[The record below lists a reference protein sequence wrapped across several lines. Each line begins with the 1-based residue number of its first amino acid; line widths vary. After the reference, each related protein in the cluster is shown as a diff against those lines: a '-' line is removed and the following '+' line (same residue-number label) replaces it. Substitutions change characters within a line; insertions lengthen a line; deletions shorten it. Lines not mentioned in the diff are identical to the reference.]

1 VEASAHATS
10 GGLNAVPLSNRI
22 HPNPSITEQTLMINQ
37 WPKTSATDKPLRIA
51 VLNFMHETVTFLS
64 NDTTLDDFVYE
75 GSPARGEQLLQS
87 DPRGYIGGFV
97 KLAREFAGVEL
108 VGIESPL
115 FPKTDIGSG
124 WVTSEAF
131 EHFVGIM
138 IAELRREGP
147 FDGVYMALHGAMG
160 VRGVPR
166 PEAELAR
173 RVREAVGPDPVLIG
187 TFDPHGNEDEA
198 FLQQADFAFA
208 TKYYPHYDCYL
219 QGERAARAMVR
230 ALRGDYKVA
239 HVTKK
244 VPIISPTVVQWTSAS
259 PWMDLVQRAL
269 TWEAREPDVFVNVFF
284 GFPWADTPDAG
295 MTIQVMTND
304 KPALAEEIATDM
316 AQTAWRKREALLT
329 STKIHEIGEGVAL
342 AQRAAAN
349 GETPVVV
356 ADHSDRSGAA
366 TWVLKSVMDL
376 ELSRVLVATVTD
388 ADVLDAVHAQG
399 VKPGDAFDMPVGGRV
414 DASAGEPVRIQGV
427 VLHVSAPDDRAGCGS
442 AWISVRFGRGNVI
455 VISRYLAQ
463 IMTPATLSA
472 MGFDLADFDVIA
484 IKSRVHFRRGFD
496 DSGFAKTI
504 LLVEPAQSF
513 LGTVR
518 LDGIDYQHVSLRNYY
533 PYGNPQFDAAARQ
546 TSR

>member
-1 VEASAHATS
+1 MTAQSSQKS
-10 GGLNAVPLSNRI
+10 GAG
-22 HPNPSITEQTLMINQ
+22 
-37 WPKTSATDKPLRIA
+37 KPLRIA

-97 KLAREFAGVEL
+97 KLGREFAGVEL

-124 WVTSEAF
+124 WVTNEAY
-131 EHFVGIM
+131 EHFVGVM
-138 IAELRREGP
+138 ISELRREGP

-160 VRGVPR
+160 VRGIAR

-173 RVREAVGPDPVLIG
+173 RVREVVGPNAVLIG
-187 TFDPHGNEDEA
+187 TFDPHGNEDDA
-198 FLQQADFAFA
+198 FLQHADFAFTA
-208 TKYYPHYDCYL
+208 KYYPHYDCRL

-269 TWEAREPDVFVNVFF
+269 IWEAREPDAFVNVFF
-284 GFPWADTPDAG
+284 GFPWADTVDAG

-304 KPALAEEIATDM
+304 KPELAEEIASDI
-316 AQTAWRKREALLT
+316 AQTAWRRRSALLT
-329 STKIHEIGEGVAL
+329 STRIHAIGEGVTL
-342 AQRAAAN
+342 AKQAVSA
-349 GETPVVV
+349 GETPVVL

-366 TWVLKSVMDL
+366 TWLL
-376 ELSRVLVATVTD
+376 ESIIEQGLSRVLVAAVTD
-388 ADVLDAVHAQG
+388 ADALDAALAKG
-399 VKPGDAFDMPVGGRV
+399 MKPGDTFDMAVGGRV
-414 DASAGEPVRIQGV
+414 DASAGDPVRIQGT
-427 VLHVSAPDDRAGCGS
+427 VLRMSGLDDGASRS
-442 AWISVRFGRGNVI
+442 AWVSVRFGRDNVL
-455 VISRYLAQ
+455 VISRYLTQ
-463 IMTPATLSA
+463 IMTPAALEA
-472 MGFDLADFDVIA
+472 MGFAPGDFDVIA

-504 LLVEPAQSF
+504 LLVEPTQSF

-518 LDGIDYQHVSLRNYY
+518 LDGLKYQHLTLGNYY
-533 PYGNPQFDAAARQ
+533 PYGDPEFDGAAGHRE
-546 TSR
+546 